1 MNLYFPPFIYSF
13 FLFSGTLISISSSS
27 LFGMWMGLEI
37 NLMSFIPMII
47 NLENNKKSSEAAI
60 KYFLIQAMASAMVI
74 FMALYFYLFS
84 GYVFSQTPNLLITLA
99 LCMKLGMAP
108 FHFWFPE
115 VLEGLSWVNSLLL
128 LTWQKI
134 SPLVILSIFFFN
146 KALITMALISAIVG
160 AISGINQTSMRKILA
175 FSSISHLGWISSLM
189 YFNSSLWISYF
200 YIYCFTSFILC
211 FSFWMLNLN
220 FFSQLMLNQNI
231 NEKFI
236 IFINLLSLGG
246 LPPLLGF
253 LPKWISIMVMSNN
266 FPILIILI
274 SSSLITLYFYTR
286 LCFSTFTLYT
296 QSMNWFSKNKTS
308 KNFYIMSLFTLLS
321 MFGIIPLS
329 IFSI

>member
-13 FLFSGTLISISSSS
+13 FLFSGTMITISSSS

-47 NLENNKKSSEAAI
+47 NLENNKKSSESAI
-60 KYFLIQAMASAMVI
+60 KYFLIQAIASAIII
-74 FMALYFYLFS
+74 FSSLYFYFFNGYMFS
-84 GYVFSQTPNLLITLA
+84 NTPNVMITLA

-115 VLEGLSWVNSLLL
+115 VLEGLNWINSLLI

-134 SPLVILSIFFFN
+134 SPLVILSLFFYSN
-146 KALITMALISAIVG
+146 VLIILSLMSAIVG

-175 FSSISHLGWISSLM
+175 FSSISHLGWMSSM
-189 YFNSSLWISYF
+189 IYFNSSLWLDYF
-200 YIYCFTSFILC
+200 MIYSFTSLILC
-211 FSFWMLNLN
+211 LSFWMYNLN
-220 FFSQLMLNQNI
+220 YFSQLTLMQNL

-253 LPKWISIMVMSNN
+253 LPKWIAMMIISSN
-266 FPILIILI
+266 FPILIVLI
-274 SSSLITLYFYTR
+274 FSSLITLYFYTR
-286 LCFSTFTLYT
+286 LCFSTFTLYL
-296 QSMNWFSKNKTS
+296 QSMMWFKKSKSS
-308 KNFYIMSLFTLLS
+308 KNFYLISILTFMSI
-321 MFGIIPLS
+321 FGIIP
-329 IFSI
+329 FSLMNL

>member
-13 FLFSGTLISISSSS
+13 FLFLGTLISISSSS

-60 KYFLIQAMASAMVI
+60 KYFLIQAIASAIVI
-74 FMALYFYLFS
+74 FSALYYYLYN
-84 GYVFSQTPNLLITLA
+84 GYVFSTSPNILITLS
-99 LCMKLGMAP
+99 LSMKLGMAP

-115 VLEGLSWVNSLLL
+115 VLEGLNWINSLLL

-134 SPLVILSIFFFN
+134 SPLVILSVFFYAN
-146 KALITMALISAIVG
+146 TLLILSLTSAMLG

-175 FSSISHLGWISSLM
+175 FSSISHLGWMTSMM
-189 YFNSSLWISYF
+189 YFNSSLWLIYF
-200 YIYCFTSFILC
+200 IIYSFTSFILC
-211 FSFWMLNLN
+211 ISFWFLNLN
-220 FFSQLMLNQNI
+220 YFSQLTLMKNM

-253 LPKWISIMVMSNN
+253 LPKWIAMMVVSSS
-266 FPILIILI
+266 FPILMILI
-274 SSSLITLYFYTR
+274 FSSLITLYFYTR
-286 LCFSTFTLYT
+286 LCFSTFTLYI
-296 QSMNWFSKNKTS
+296 QSMVWMNMNTS
-308 KNFYIMSLFTLLS
+308 KKKIYFLSILTLFSIL
-321 MFGIIPLS
+321 GIIPLS
-329 IFSI
+329 LLNL